1 MGDDKKEDDGKD
13 LALPATSALFAVVAA
28 VCGLE
33 PATALGQAGVQAAA
47 GIASAAAT
55 FANHFQ
61 RRKKERKAARYVKL
75 YHLLHERVQKLEEK
89 VYKEEEQDLFISV
102 MTSALEDDEEQK
114 APVYVAA
121 LEWMIKAQP
130 PAAHVRILSGAV
142 RDLSYLE
149 LYCFLAEHSGQPS
162 RLHQSVLDEVVLR
175 NRLSGAGLSQGA
187 GVKVGA
193 DATDIGEMLVKYCDL
208 STFPTPPEWR
218 ERR

>member
-1 MGDDKKEDDGKD
+1 MGDDKKEDQGKD

-89 VYKEEEQDLFISV
+89 VYKEEEQDLFAQLSSYFEV
-102 MTSALEDDEEQK
+102 QYLCKLMANLKLEMK
-114 APVYVAA
+114 
-121 LEWMIKAQP
+121 
-130 PAAHVRILSGAV
+130 
-142 RDLSYLE
+142 
-149 LYCFLAEHSGQPS
+149 
-162 RLHQSVLDEVVLR
+162 
-175 NRLSGAGLSQGA
+175 
-187 GVKVGA
+187 
-193 DATDIGEMLVKYCDL
+193 
-208 STFPTPPEWR
+208 
-218 ERR
+218 RR